1 MKKSTIIVAIALTLC
16 MSSVTLTS
24 CSEKETEEN
33 VIVPSVSSTDEKELE
48 TKGKVVT
55 EKENKEET
63 QSTTE
68 SAYAPTYEIKNASF
82 ESGLIQIGND
92 IFHQNGYYTVNQF
105 VEKYRDKYDFE
116 KATIH
121 YEAFDPNEIYEHDNN
136 CLFRM
141 IPKND
146 SKLYIYVKIEPLD
159 KNETTS
165 VGDCIVMQISSP
177 EKDCVWYPQYQED
190 LNITDTEAFLDSLGY
205 KKIENNPVD
214 ELEYD
219 CYWHLEK
226 TSFREEEYLLYVK
239 SNDQNLFGEYPILI
253 YKYSPDAKTGK
264 VILSLED
271 YFPLGTENWKS
282 AKEGE

>member
-1 MKKSTIIVAIALTLC
+1 MKKSTIIVAFALTLC

-48 TKGKVVT
+48 TKGEVVT

-116 KATIH
+116 QATIYH
-121 YEAFDPNEIYEHDNN
+121 EDFDPNEIYEYDNN
-136 CLFRM
+136 HLFRM

-146 SKLYIYVKIEPLD
+146 SKIFIYVTIEPLD
-159 KNETTS
+159 ENETTS

-177 EKDCVWYPQYQED
+177 EKECVWYPQYQEE
-190 LNITDTEAFLDSLGY
+190 LKITDTEAFLDSLGY
-205 KKIENNPVD
+205 KEIDRLPAD
-214 ELEYD
+214 ELKYD
-219 CYWHLEK
+219 CYWHVEK
-226 TSFREEEYLLYVK
+226 RPYSEEYYLLYVR
-239 SNDQNLFGEYPILI
+239 SNEINLFGEYPIFI
-253 YKYSPDAKTGK
+253 YEFLSDAKTGK
-264 VILSLED
+264 VVPFYQDCYYRSGD
-271 YFPLGTENWKS
+271 WKS
-282 AKEGE
+282 AKEAE